1 MEGERGESREIFII
15 ENIRLVFLLDLTA
28 DVGFKTNAKLT
39 PIFMLREKSK
49 TRFQTC
55 LYTVTLTPIHA

>member
-39 PIFMLREKSK
+39 PIFMLREKS
-49 TRFQTC
+49 
-55 LYTVTLTPIHA
+55 